1 MEPQKKDLFIS
12 YSRSD
17 YKLEN
22 GEIIPGNIVSE
33 IKSILEENNVSYW
46 LDEEGISATTPDYM
60 GTIAHAINEASIFLF
75 IATENSCHSRFCK
88 KEVSYAVEQEK
99 TMIIVKNIEKFPSN
113 IGIWLAGQEWIDHLH
128 KPDLTAERL
137 VEALAPIIPPEDEDD
152 FKETFDT
159 LQRQKE
165 QLLGQL
171 TILTEYRAVL
181 QGEIEVKQGE
191 IEVKTEQLE
200 QLQAEMATLEEALR
214 KRKESISAV
223 VREVDRLN
231 IELDKINSSL
241 AECKGSEENSDVIP
255 VVGPVIPQAP
265 EEETKQT
272 EKGTASPAPAP
283 EPEEAVEEE
292 PTPTPPVIPTLTRP
306 QPETPTPAIEP
317 KEEAA
322 VEEEVE
328 EEETSVKVDTS
339 AALSSLA
346 GFFKPKKEEDEGE

>member
-1 MEPQKKDLFIS
+1 MEPQKKYLFIS
-12 YSRSD
+12 YSRKD
-17 YKLEN
+17 YKFEN

-46 LDEEGISATTPDYM
+46 LDEEGISATTTDYM
-60 GTIAHAINEASIFLF
+60 GTIGHAINEASIFLF

-88 KEVSYAVEQEK
+88 REVSYAVEQEK
-99 TMIIVKNIEKFPSN
+99 TMIIVKNIEKFPSG
-113 IGIWLAGQEWIDHLH
+113 IGIWLAGHEFIDHLH

-137 VEALAPIIPPEDEDD
+137 VEALAPIIPPEED

-200 QLQAEMATLEEALR
+200 QLQAELATLEETLR

-241 AECKGSEENSDVIP
+241 AECKGIEENSDVIP

-283 EPEEAVEEE
+283 EPEAEVVEE

-317 KEEAA
+317 KEEIAA
-322 VEEEVE
+322 EEEVE
-328 EEETSVKVDTS
+328 EEETSVKVDTA

-346 GFFKPKKEEDEGE
+346 GFFKPKKEEEAQSC

>member
-1 MEPQKKDLFIS
+1 MEQQKKSVFIS
-12 YSRSD
+12 YSRKD

-33 IKSILEENNVSYW
+33 IKSILEENK
-46 LDEEGISATTPDYM
+46 EGISATTPDYM
-60 GTIAHAINEASIFLF
+60 EKISRAIDEAAIFLF

-88 KEVSYAVEQEK
+88 MEVSYAVEQEK
-99 TMIIVKNIEKFPSN
+99 TMIIVKNLEKFPSG
-113 IGIWLAGQEWIDHLH
+113 IGIWLAGREFIDHLH
-128 KPDLTAERL
+128 KPELTAERL
-137 VEALAPIIPPEDEDD
+137 IEAIAPIIQPEED

-159 LQRQKE
+159 LKTQKE

-171 TILTEYRAVL
+171 KIYTEYRAVL
-181 QGEIEVKQGE
+181 QEE

-200 QLQAEMATLEEALR
+200 QLQAELATLEEALR

-283 EPEEAVEEE
+283 EPEAEVVEE

-322 VEEEVE
+322 AE
-328 EEETSVKVDTS
+328 EEEEEEEPTVKVDTS

-346 GFFKPKKEEDEGE
+346 GFFKPKKEEEEQSC

>member
-1 MEPQKKDLFIS
+1 MEQQKKSVFIS
-12 YSRSD
+12 YSRKD

-33 IKSILEENNVSYW
+33 IKSILEENNIGYW

-60 GTIAHAINEASIFLF
+60 EKISRAIDDAPIFLF

-88 KEVSYAVEQEK
+88 MEVSYAVEQEK
-99 TMIIVKNIEKFPSN
+99 TMIIVKNLEKFPSGF
-113 IGIWLAGQEWIDHLH
+113 GIWLAGREFIDHLH
-128 KPDLTAERL
+128 KPELTAERL
-137 VEALAPIIPPEDEDD
+137 IEAIAPIIQPEEED
-152 FKETFDT
+152 FKKTFDT
-159 LQRQKE
+159 LQTQKE

-171 TILTEYRAVL
+171 KIYTEYRAVL
-181 QGEIEVKQGE
+181 QEEIDA
-191 IEVKTEQLE
+191 KTEQLE

-272 EKGTASPAPAP
+272 EKGTATPAPAP

-292 PTPTPPVIPTLTRP
+292 PTPTPPIIPTLTRP

-317 KEEAA
+317 QEEAA

-328 EEETSVKVDTS
+328 EEEPTVKVDTS

-346 GFFKPKKEEDEGE
+346 GFFKPKKEEEEGE

>member
-1 MEPQKKDLFIS
+1 MEPQKKSVFIS
-12 YSRSD
+12 YARSD

-128 KPDLTAERL
+128 KPELTAERL
-137 VEALAPIIPPEDEDD
+137 IEAIAPIIQPEED

-159 LQRQKE
+159 LKTQKE

-171 TILTEYRAVL
+171 KIYTEYRAVL
-181 QGEIEVKQGE
+181 QEE

-200 QLQAEMATLEEALR
+200 QLQTEMATLEETLR

-223 VREVDRLN
+223 VMEVDRLN

-241 AECKGSEENSDVIP
+241 AECKGTEENSDVIP

-272 EKGTASPAPAP
+272 EKGTATPAPVP

-306 QPETPTPAIEP
+306 QPQTPTPAIEP
-317 KEEAA
+317 KEEIAA
-322 VEEEVE
+322 EEEVE
-328 EEETSVKVDTS
+328 EEETSVKVDTT

-346 GFFKPKKEEDEGE
+346 GFFKPKKEEEEQSC